1 MTREQ
6 RIQAVATVA
15 SGLLASGH
23 YTLKAVDR
31 FGPDVWEKNN
41 GERWREDG
49 YSAWV
54 ESFVVRDAALIVEEI
69 EGRLAWEDA
78 QKQAEAVL

>member
-1 MTREQ
+1 MTYEQ

-23 YTLKAVDR
+23 YTMKAVDR

-41 GERWREDG
+41 GKRWREDG
-49 YSAWV
+49 YYAGI
-54 ESFVVRDAALIVEEI
+54 EILAVRDAVVIVEEI
-69 EGRLAWEDA
+69 EGRLAWVENTL
-78 QKQAEAVL
+78 KEGRE